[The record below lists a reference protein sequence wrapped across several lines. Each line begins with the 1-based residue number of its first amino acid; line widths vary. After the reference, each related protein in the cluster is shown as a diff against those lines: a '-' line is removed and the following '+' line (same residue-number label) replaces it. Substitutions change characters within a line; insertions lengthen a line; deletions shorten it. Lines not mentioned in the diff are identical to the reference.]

1 MIRTRTRWIL
11 LMAVVLAIA
20 GCTADPGEIMDTTEE
35 EGGESMQQPIEVIRA
50 EGTQLDRRPQQT
62 ELATFALG

>member
-1 MIRTRTRWIL
+1 MIRIRTRWIL

-20 GCTADPGEIMDTTEE
+20 GCTTDPGEIMDTTEE
-35 EGGESMQQPIEVIRA
+35 EGGDEMQQPIEVLRA
-50 EGTQLDRRPQQT
+50 EGTRLDRQPQQT